1 MEWTAGNILDQ
12 RTLCTELLRLEV
24 LRGQLVSQL
33 SPKDSNGLAV
43 SRVDIV
49 PPWALPHLLFA
60 GRECCQQLRSEP
72 CPVPGIWPSSFWG
85 SPSLGLTCSP
95 L

>member
-1 MEWTAGNILDQ
+1 MERTAGNILDQ

-33 SPKDSNGLAV
+33 SPKDSRGLAA
-43 SRVDIV
+43 STVDTG
-49 PPWALPHLLFA
+49 PPWALPRLLSA
-60 GRECCQQLRSEP
+60 GGECRQQLRSAP
-72 CPVPGIWPSSFWG
+72 CPVPGTWPSTLWG
-85 SPSLGLTCSP
+85 SPSGLTCSP